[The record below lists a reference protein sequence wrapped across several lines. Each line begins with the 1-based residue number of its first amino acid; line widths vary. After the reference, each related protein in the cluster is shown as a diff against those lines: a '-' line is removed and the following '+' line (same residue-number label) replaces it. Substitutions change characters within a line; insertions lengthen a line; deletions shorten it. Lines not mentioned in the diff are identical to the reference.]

1 VRELI
6 LIVTDLFIAKG
17 AAEPQSLPALPAL
30 SRLLMYARVE
40 STGDWRRWVMREFAA
55 VRAGQAAVAAV
66 SHRATSAREPDPDSQ
81 RHWWL
86 ATPVH
91 LEADLTCVRMG
102 ARPLELSEDEWHTIR
117 TEFNQLFG
125 ADGFQLDAANGTGA
139 FLAASGPIDAVTTDP
154 MRVLG
159 QDIAPSLPS
168 GAAGSVLRRLMTGA
182 QMWLYG
188 HPLNEARTQ
197 RGVPTAN
204 ALWIWGGGELPAAS
218 PVPAQLPQL
227 FAGEAFLQ
235 GLWRML
241 QGTIDARPP
250 SFASLMAASCSHALV
265 GLSAASGTRSPV
277 ELLEAMDRD
286 WMAPAL
292 HALRRG
298 RIGCIALHFND
309 RLFRVTQLDTFRLWR
324 PHRYWL
330 ETAA

>member
-1 VRELI
+1 MRELI

-30 SRLLMYARVE
+30 SRLLAYARVDL
-40 STGDWRRWVMREFAA
+40 TGDWRRWVMREFAA
-55 VRAGQAAVAAV
+55 VDGGQAAVAAI
-66 SHRATSAREPDPDSQ
+66 SHRAISVREPDPGSQ
-81 RHWWL
+81 RCWWL

-102 ARPLELSEDEWHTIR
+102 AQPLELSEDEWRTIR
-117 TEFNQLFG
+117 TEFNGLFG

-159 QDIAPSLPS
+159 QEIGAFLPS
-168 GAAGSVLRRLMTGA
+168 GAASSVLRRMMTGA

-188 HPLNEARTQ
+188 HPLNEARAQ

-218 PVPAQLPQL
+218 PVPAQLPRL
-227 FAGEAFLQ
+227 FADEPFLQ

-241 QGTIDARPP
+241 QGAVDAGPP
-250 SFASLMAASCSHALV
+250 SFARLMAASCSRALV
-265 GLSAASGTRSPV
+265 ALSGVSGTGSPAQ
-277 ELLEAMDRD
+277 LLDEMDRD
-286 WMAPAL
+286 WMAPVL
-292 HALRRG
+292 RALRRG
-298 RIGCIALHFND
+298 RIGCLALHLND

-324 PHRYWL
+324 RPRHWL
-330 ETAA
+330 EMAA